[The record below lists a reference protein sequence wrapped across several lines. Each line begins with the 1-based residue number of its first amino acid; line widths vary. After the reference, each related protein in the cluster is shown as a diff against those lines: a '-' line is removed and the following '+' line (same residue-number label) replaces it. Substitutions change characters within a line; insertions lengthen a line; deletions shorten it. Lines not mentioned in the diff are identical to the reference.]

1 MSDTGPIAI
10 VIGAS
15 SDIAEAVITK
25 LACQQKVIAISRQ
38 RLVHPDT
45 NVCDWQCDYSQSD
58 IAAKIELLANVAGN
72 INRVYI
78 FNGVLHH
85 SSHFPEKRLEDID
98 PEAMLSSFQSNSIV
112 PMLWLKYLLPVLAG
126 GQTCSVSVMSARV
139 GSIGDN
145 RLGGWYSYRAS
156 KAALNMLMQTA
167 GIEYARRA
175 KNVALLC
182 FHPGTTDTAL
192 SKPFQSNVPTGKL
205 FSTDF
210 VAQQLLYVSEHV
222 HPICGAHF
230 LDWQGKKVDW

>member
-1 MSDTGPIAI
+1 MTANSPIAV

-15 SDIAEAVITK
+15 SEIAQATIAK
-25 LACQQKVIAISRQ
+25 LRSQQKVIAISRHRQ
-38 RLVHPDT
+38 RHPQP
-45 NVCDWQCDYSQSD
+45 NVCDWQCDYSEASIVAMTD
-58 IAAKIELLANVAGN
+58 LLTEVGGD

-85 SSHFPEKRLEDID
+85 SDQFPGKRVEDID
-98 PEAMLSSFQSNSIV
+98 ATAMLASFQSNSVV
-112 PMLWLKYLLPVLAG
+112 PILWLKHLLPVLSG
-126 GQTCSVSVMSARV
+126 KQVCSLTVMSARV
-139 GSIGDN
+139 GSISDN
-145 RLGGWYSYRAS
+145 HLGGWYSYRAS
-156 KAALNMLMQTA
+156 KAALNMLIQTA

-192 SKPFQSNVPTGKL
+192 SKPFQSNVPAGKL

-230 LDWQGKKVDW
+230 LDWQGNKVDW